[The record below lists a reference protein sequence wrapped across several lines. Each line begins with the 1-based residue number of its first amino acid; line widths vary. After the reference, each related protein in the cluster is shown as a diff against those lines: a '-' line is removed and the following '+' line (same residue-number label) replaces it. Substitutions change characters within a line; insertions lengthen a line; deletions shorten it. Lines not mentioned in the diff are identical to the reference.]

1 MNSAFRFFFFHLHF
15 LSISYLMVIY
25 KNMMDRTVFASSK
38 SFYLSTTNMNADSQ
52 INTYETKKGRCTY
65 PYAQKNSSTYLY
77 ERYTKQEHLSKKF
90 EKQQSENR
98 FKETVLNSCRMQG
111 MLHKLQ
117 IGFLNKIWGCVA
129 PWLSL
134 LVKKKKSEEN
144 LEIGHTLSPKG

>member
-1 MNSAFRFFFFHLHF
+1 MHF
-15 LSISYLMVIY
+15 VSSSSIFISYPFHIWWWFIRIWWTEQSLPP
-25 KNMMDRTVFASSK
+25 AQ

-65 PYAQKNSSTYLY
+65 LYAQKNSSTYLY